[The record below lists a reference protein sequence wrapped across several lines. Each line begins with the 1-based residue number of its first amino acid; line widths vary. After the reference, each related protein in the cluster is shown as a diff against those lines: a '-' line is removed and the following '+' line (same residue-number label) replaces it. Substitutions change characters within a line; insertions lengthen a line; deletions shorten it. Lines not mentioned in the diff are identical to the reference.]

1 MPRLPLPIA
10 LSAALGAVFATASA
24 APPTGPA
31 DTTPAKPLPGAG
43 ATPDT
48 LDTRGYRSDGPH
60 HVVRVD
66 AARRAILDDI
76 AVLARHDY
84 EAFSI
89 ADVDAADFDV
99 LLARGARLE
108 DAQRLLMLNAGIVD
122 TSSADAARLAQAPA
136 IVTAG
141 RSLHLVQFAAPMRA
155 AWHAELVSTG
165 ARIVTPLQRDAWLVQ
180 ADAPA
185 RARLQAL
192 RGAAHVRAVMPYL
205 AAQRVHPSLAA
216 DAGGPLVV
224 QLVEDAA
231 ANAATLE
238 RLRGRA
244 RDVPRVGRRAGYVNV
259 QLDAGA
265 GAIAALADRGDVV
278 SINPDGPTRPHDER
292 QNRIVTGFV
301 SAGMPVAGDHLG
313 WLAARGFAQAQFDAS
328 GFVVNVVDSGLDNG
342 TVAPNHFALY
352 TSGNASL
359 ASRVAFSRVVGTPGP
374 SGGRGVDGHGTLNA
388 HIVGGYVPGGTP
400 FDAAPHADAQGFRY
414 GLGVAPFVR
423 LGASTVFDPDYTEPD
438 VAALERAAWDD
449 GARIST
455 NSWGNTFSGAYTP
468 RAQAYDAL
476 VRDAADDLPGLQELV
491 ILFSA
496 GNAGP
501 AAETVREPGVAK
513 NVLTVGA
520 SEGVQAFGGFDG
532 CAITDAGANHAE
544 DIIGFSSR
552 GPAIGGRH
560 KPDLVAPGTH
570 ISGGVWQDAPP
581 PSPWTTGVAAPD
593 FTGAVVCGGP
603 SPSLYWPLQQQWY
616 TASSGTS
623 HSTPAVAGGA
633 ALLRQHFLNQG
644 RAAPSPAMTKAM
656 LMNSAR
662 HLTGTGANDSLWS
675 NRQGMGLLD
684 LGKALDSTPR
694 LLRDQE
700 STDRLVGSGGT
711 RAFTATVAR
720 DGEPV
725 RVTLAWTDAPG
736 PTSGAPQLNDLDL
749 VVDID
754 GRTYFGNVF
763 SGAVSS
769 TGGDPDR
776 ANNVESVFL
785 PAGIAAGTR
794 MAVRVLG
801 AGLVAD
807 GVPGN
812 GDVIDQD
819 FALVVH
825 NATATDM
832 PYVREAGL
840 DLVAE
845 TALPPNGAPD
855 PGERVVYA
863 LGLDNIGSLAAAAT
877 TATLRAGGGVHPA
890 SASQAYGTLQPGA
903 AAAMRNH
910 AFVVD
915 PAIACGA
922 EITATWELSS
932 SGSPL
937 GTVSRVLRTGVLEVV
952 LDEGFEAAPAPALP
966 AGWLADTATGG
977 TPWRTVADV
986 AADGAQSAG
995 VVAPA
1000 TVADARLASPTFPIT
1015 TNEAI
1020 LTFRQRFSLE
1030 NGFDG
1035 AVLEMRVDGGTFVD
1049 VLAGGAT
1056 FLEGG
1061 YAGTV
1066 SPDWSNPLAGR
1077 SAWTGSSGGWR
1088 HVRVALPASL
1098 AGHVVQFRWRVGT
1111 DESLSPA
1118 GSGQWVDA
1126 VELRD
1131 GYRCSQ
1137 APDRLFAD
1145 GFDAAP

>member
-1 MPRLPLPIA
+1 MPRLPLQIA
-10 LSAALGAVFATASA
+10 LSFALGIAPATA
-24 APPTGPA
+24 APPAGEVTPPA
-31 DTTPAKPLPGAG
+31 PKPLPATR

-48 LDTRGYRSDGPH
+48 LDPTGYRAEGPR
-60 HVVRVD
+60 HVVRID
-66 AARRAILDDI
+66 AARRAILDGVAVI
-76 AVLARHDY
+76 ARQDY
-84 EAFSI
+84 EAFTHAEI
-89 ADVDAADFDV
+89 ATTDLDA
-99 LLARGARLE
+99 LLARGARLD
-108 DAQRLLMLNAGIVD
+108 DAHFLLLLNAGIVD
-122 TSSADAARLAQAPA
+122 TSTEDAARLAETPA
-136 IVTAG
+136 IVSAG
-141 RSLHLVQFAAPMRA
+141 RSLHLVQFAAPVRA
-155 AWHAELVSTG
+155 AWHAELVATG
-165 ARIVTPLQRDAWLVQ
+165 ARIVTPLQRDAYLVQ
-180 ADAPA
+180 ADATA
-185 RARLQAL
+185 RARLQSL

-205 AAQRVHPSLAA
+205 ASQRVHPSLGS
-216 DAGGPLVV
+216 DAGGPIVV

-238 RLRGRA
+238 RLRGSA
-244 RDVPRVGRRAGYVNV
+244 RDVPRIGRRAGYVNV
-259 QLDAGA
+259 QIDAGP

-278 SINPDGPTRPHDER
+278 SVNPDGPTHLHDER
-292 QNRIVTGFV
+292 QNRLVTGFV
-301 SAGMPVAGDHLG
+301 SAGAPVAGDHLG
-313 WLAARGFAQAQFDAS
+313 WLAARGFTQAQFDAS

-342 TVAPNHFALY
+342 TVVPNHFALY
-352 TSGNASL
+352 TSGDPTSP
-359 ASRVAFSRVVGTPGP
+359 SRVAFSRVVGTPGS

-388 HIVGGYVPGGTP
+388 HIVGGYVPGGAP
-400 FDAAPHADAQGFRY
+400 FTAAPHADAQGFRY

-438 VAALERAAWDD
+438 AGALERAAWDD

-468 RAQAYDAL
+468 RAQTYDAL

-520 SEGVQAFGGFDG
+520 SESVQPFGGFDG
-532 CAITDAGANHAE
+532 CAITDNGANHAE

-581 PSPWTTGVAAPD
+581 PSPWSTGAAAPG
-593 FTGAVVCGGP
+593 FTGATVCGGP

-662 HLTGTGANDSLWS
+662 HLTGVGANDTLWS

-684 LGKALDSTPR
+684 LGRALDSTPR
-694 LLRDQE
+694 LLRDQDPA
-700 STDRLVGSGGT
+700 DRLVGSGGT

-720 DGEPV
+720 DGEPL

-736 PTSGAPQLNDLDL
+736 PTNGAPQLNDLDL

-754 GRTYFGNVF
+754 DRTYFGNVF
-763 SGAVSS
+763 SGAAST

-785 PAGIAAGTR
+785 PAGVAAGTR

-812 GDVIDQD
+812 GDAIDQD

-825 NATATDM
+825 NAAAVDL

-840 DLVAE
+840 DLVSESA
-845 TALPPNGAPD
+845 TPANGAPD

-863 LGLDNIGSLAAAAT
+863 LGLDNIGVLASTAT
-877 TATLRAGGGVHPA
+877 TATLRSGGGVHPA
-890 SASQAYGTLQPGA
+890 GAAQAYGTLQPGA
-903 AAAMRNH
+903 AAVAREH
-910 AFVVD
+910 ALVVD
-915 PAIACGA
+915 PATSCGS
-922 EITATWELSS
+922 EVTATWDIAS
-932 SGSPL
+932 SGTPL
-937 GTVSRVLRTGVLEVV
+937 GTIRHVLRTGVLEIA
-952 LDEGFEAAPAPALP
+952 LEEGFESTQSPSLP
-966 AGWLADTATGG
+966 AGWLADIAIGGAT
-977 TPWRTVADV
+977 WRTVTDA

-995 VVAPA
+995 VQAPT
-1000 TVADARLASPTFPIT
+1000 TVADTRLVSPVFAVDTA
-1015 TNEAI
+1015 EAV
-1020 LTFRQRFSLE
+1020 LSFRQRFALE

-1049 VLAGGAT
+1049 VLSAGAS

-1061 YAGTV
+1061 YGGAV
-1066 SPDWSNPLAGR
+1066 SADWSNPLAGR
-1077 SAWTGSSGGWR
+1077 AAWTGASGGWR
-1088 HVRVALPASL
+1088 DVRVALPASL

-1118 GSGQWVDA
+1118 GSGQWVDT

-1131 GYRCSQ
+1131 GYRCSPQ
-1137 APDRLFAD
+1137 PDRLFAD
-1145 GFDAAP
+1145 GFDAAT